1 VTALLAHSALAGSA
15 AGRQAPPRDAGTHAL
30 RLVPSTPRQLTV
42 DHTAAPD
49 DAEVGPTGR
58 PIRGHVDSA
67 EDDVPAPV
75 DVGSLPDPRTW
86 AALLAQAVVEV
97 LGGRRPVGQVVRW
110 VDPEILE
117 RLRASAPTSGATGRP
132 VLVRRV
138 RVSTQPDGTVEAAVV
153 VDDGTRCRA
162 LALRL
167 EALSRR
173 WLCTVLDLV

>member
-1 VTALLAHSALAGSA
+1 MTALPAHGALARSA
-15 AGRQAPPRDAGTHAL
+15 ARGQAFTPVAGTRAL
-30 RLVPSTPRQLTV
+30 RLAPSAPRLLAVDASPPVPDVAGS
-42 DHTAAPD
+42 
-49 DAEVGPTGR
+49 GR
-58 PIRGHVDSA
+58 PRIGSA
-67 EDDVPAPV
+67 DRLEDDDLPRPV
-75 DVGSLPDPRTW
+75 DLGSLPDPRTW

-117 RLRASAPTSGATGRP
+117 RLRASAPARGGTGRP

-138 RVSTQPDGTVEAAVV
+138 RVSTQLDGTVEAAVV

-173 WLCTVLDLV
+173 WLCTALDLV